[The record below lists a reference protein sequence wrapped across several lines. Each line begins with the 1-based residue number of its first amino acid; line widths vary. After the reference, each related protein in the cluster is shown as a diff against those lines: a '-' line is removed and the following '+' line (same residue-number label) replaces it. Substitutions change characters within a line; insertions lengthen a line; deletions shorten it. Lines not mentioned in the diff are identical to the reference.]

1 MNTNTTAQFTAFAKK
16 IGWGLMLL
24 LAILL
29 FVLASRYLTHGP
41 KVYFSEQRDVY
52 IVNIVPLLTHI
63 AGSMLATILGP
74 FQFLRK
80 IRTGRYLKIHRW
92 LGRVYL
98 LGVLFGG
105 VGGAYMGTIAYG
117 GPIARLGL
125 MTIATLWLVSGYMA
139 YINIRNNKIE
149 LHRKWMVINYAITFA
164 GVTLR
169 LWQIVFGVIGLD
181 FLTGY
186 IIVTWLSWVPNLL
199 VALWINNRNHSVEK
213 TLSSNYFYKEISN
226 ESNCLYPIWRTRT
239 FEAGGGRQ
247 TPTKRLPGSGQGVR
261 RLGQLS
267 RLPPVE
273 RTDSASDGFWS
284 TQTK

>member
-63 AGSMLATILGP
+63 AGSMLATILDP

-125 MTIATLWLVSGYMA
+125 MTIAALWLVSGYMA

-186 IIVTWLSWVPNLL
+186 IIVIWLSWVPNLL
-199 VALWINNRNHSVEK
+199 VALSINNRNHSVE
-213 TLSSNYFYKEISN
+213 TNFVI
-226 ESNCLYPIWRTRT
+226 
-239 FEAGGGRQ
+239 
-247 TPTKRLPGSGQGVR
+247 
-261 RLGQLS
+261 
-267 RLPPVE
+267 
-273 RTDSASDGFWS
+273 
-284 TQTK
+284 

>member
-1 MNTNTTAQFTAFAKK
+1 MNLKTTSKGAVFAEV
-16 IGWGLMLL
+16 IGWGLMFL

-29 FVLASRYLTHGP
+29 FVVASRYLSMDP
-41 KVYFSEQRDVY
+41 DVYFSEQREVY
-52 IVNIVPLLTHI
+52 IVNPIPLLMHI

-92 LGRVYL
+92 LGRVYV

-125 MTIATLWLVSGYMA
+125 MTIAALWLVSGYMA
-139 YINIRNNKIE
+139 YTNIRNKKIE
-149 LHRKWMVINYAITFA
+149 QHRKWMVINYAITFA

-213 TLSSNYFYKEISN
+213 TL
-226 ESNCLYPIWRTRT
+226 
-239 FEAGGGRQ
+239 
-247 TPTKRLPGSGQGVR
+247 
-261 RLGQLS
+261 
-267 RLPPVE
+267 PPK
-273 RTDSASDGFWS
+273 SF
-284 TQTK
+284 

>member
-1 MNTNTTAQFTAFAKK
+1 MNLKTTSKGTAFAKV
-16 IGWGLMLL
+16 IGWGLMFL

-29 FVLASRYLTHGP
+29 FVVASRYLSMDP
-41 KVYFSEQRDVY
+41 EVYFSEQREVY
-52 IVNIVPLLTHI
+52 IANPIPLLMHI

-92 LGRVYL
+92 LGRAYI

-117 GPIARLGL
+117 SPIARLGL
-125 MTIATLWLVSGYMA
+125 MTVAALWLASGFMA
-139 YINIRNNKIE
+139 YTNIRSKKIE
-149 LHRKWMVINYAITFA
+149 QHRQWMVINYAITFA

-213 TLSSNYFYKEISN
+213 NFV
-226 ESNCLYPIWRTRT
+226 
-239 FEAGGGRQ
+239 A
-247 TPTKRLPGSGQGVR
+247 
-261 RLGQLS
+261 
-267 RLPPVE
+267 
-273 RTDSASDGFWS
+273 
-284 TQTK
+284 

>member
-1 MNTNTTAQFTAFAKK
+1 
-16 IGWGLMLL
+16 
-24 LAILL
+24 
-29 FVLASRYLTHGP
+29 VLTS
-41 KVYFSEQRDVY
+41 
-52 IVNIVPLLTHI
+52 
-63 AGSMLATILGP
+63 LATILGP

-105 VGGAYMGTIAYG
+105 VGGAYMGTIAYD

-125 MTIATLWLVSGYMA
+125 MTIAALWLVSGDMA

-149 LHRKWMVINYAITFA
+149 LHRKWMVINDAITFA

-213 TLSSNYFYKEISN
+213 NFAI
-226 ESNCLYPIWRTRT
+226 
-239 FEAGGGRQ
+239 
-247 TPTKRLPGSGQGVR
+247 
-261 RLGQLS
+261 
-267 RLPPVE
+267 
-273 RTDSASDGFWS
+273 
-284 TQTK
+284 

>member
-1 MNTNTTAQFTAFAKK
+1 MNLKTTSKGAAFAEV
-16 IGWGLMLL
+16 IGWGLMFL

-29 FVLASRYLTHGP
+29 FVVASRYLSMDP
-41 KVYFSEQRDVY
+41 DVYFSEQREVY
-52 IVNIVPLLTHI
+52 IANPIPLLMHI

-92 LGRVYL
+92 LGRVYV

-125 MTIATLWLVSGYMA
+125 MTIAALWLVSGYMA
-139 YINIRNNKIE
+139 YTNIRNKKIE
-149 LHRKWMVINYAITFA
+149 QHRKWMVINYAITFA

-213 TLSSNYFYKEISN
+213 TL
-226 ESNCLYPIWRTRT
+226 
-239 FEAGGGRQ
+239 
-247 TPTKRLPGSGQGVR
+247 
-261 RLGQLS
+261 
-267 RLPPVE
+267 PPK
-273 RTDSASDGFWS
+273 SF
-284 TQTK
+284 

>member
-1 MNTNTTAQFTAFAKK
+1 
-16 IGWGLMLL
+16 MLF

-29 FVLASRYLTHGP
+29 FVTASRYLSMDP
-41 KVYFSEQRDVY
+41 DVYFSEQREVY
-52 IVNIVPLLTHI
+52 VANPIPLLMHI

-80 IRTGRYLKIHRW
+80 TRTGRYLKIHRW

-125 MTIATLWLVSGYMA
+125 MTVAALWLVSGFMA
-139 YINIRNNKIE
+139 YINSRNKKIE
-149 LHRKWMVINYAITFA
+149 QHRQWMVINYAITFA

-169 LWQIVFGVIGLD
+169 LWQVIFGIIGLD

-186 IIVTWLSWVPNLL
+186 IIVTWLSWIPNLL
-199 VALWINNRNHSVEK
+199 VALWINSRKRSAEK
-213 TLSSNYFYKEISN
+213 NLT
-226 ESNCLYPIWRTRT
+226 
-239 FEAGGGRQ
+239 A
-247 TPTKRLPGSGQGVR
+247 
-261 RLGQLS
+261 
-267 RLPPVE
+267 
-273 RTDSASDGFWS
+273 
-284 TQTK
+284 

>member
-1 MNTNTTAQFTAFAKK
+1 MNTNTTSQLTAFVKK

-125 MTIATLWLVSGYMA
+125 MTIAALWLVSGYMA

-149 LHRKWMVINYAITFA
+149 LHRKWMVMNYAITFA

-186 IIVTWLSWVPNLL
+186 IIVTRLSWVPNLL

-213 TLSSNYFYKEISN
+213 NFAI
-226 ESNCLYPIWRTRT
+226 
-239 FEAGGGRQ
+239 
-247 TPTKRLPGSGQGVR
+247 
-261 RLGQLS
+261 
-267 RLPPVE
+267 
-273 RTDSASDGFWS
+273 
-284 TQTK
+284 